1 MQVLGTFQSRDAAD
15 AVKDA
20 LRGEGIDVK
29 QMIVMSNKEAPEPP
43 EAAVL
48 EPGLEGASGFAGL
61 EEKIGK
67 VVLSMTHSKEKL
79 EGDGFEGDAKG
90 GALLGVTVADQAE
103 ADRVTALLKRHF
115 ASDIEIAQPD

>member
-20 LRGEGIDVK
+20 LRDEGIDVK
-29 QMIVMSNKEAPEPP
+29 NMIVMSNKQAPEPP

-48 EPGLEGASGFAGL
+48 EPGLENEGGMAGI

-67 VVLSMTHSKEKL
+67 IVLGLTHGKDKL

-90 GALLGVTVADQAE
+90 GALLGVTVQNQGE
-103 ADRVTALLKRHF
+103 ADRVAALLKRHF
-115 ASDIEIAQPD
+115 ASDIEMAQPD

>member
-15 AVKDA
+15 SVKDA
-20 LRGEGIDVK
+20 MRGEGIDVAK
-29 QMIVMSNKEAPEPP
+29 MIVMSNKQAPEPP

-48 EPGLEGASGFAGL
+48 EPGLTGEGGIGGL
-61 EEKIGK
+61 EEKIGR
-67 VVLSMTHSKEKL
+67 VFFSVTHSKEKL

-90 GALLGVTVADQAE
+90 GAILGVTVADQAE

>member
-29 QMIVMSNKEAPEPP
+29 DMIVMSNREQPDPP
-43 EAAVL
+43 EDAVL
-48 EPGLEGASGFAGL
+48 EPGLDGEGGFKGL

-67 VVLSMTHSKEKL
+67 AVLSLTHSKAKL
-79 EGDGFEGDAKG
+79 DGDGFEGDAKG
-90 GALLGVTVADQAE
+90 GALLGVTVATQAE
-103 ADRVTALLKRHF
+103 ADRVSALLTRHF

>member
-20 LRGEGIDVK
+20 LRGEGIAVT

-48 EPGLEGASGFAGL
+48 EPGLDGPGGMAGL
-61 EEKIGK
+61 EEKVGR
-67 VVLSMTHSKEKL
+67 VFLSLTHSKETL
-79 EGDGFEGDAKG
+79 DGDGFEGDAKG

-103 ADRVTALLKRHF
+103 ADRVMKLLQRHF

>member
-20 LRGEGIDVK
+20 LRGEGIDVAN
-29 QMIVMSNKEAPEPP
+29 MIVMSNKEAPEPP

-48 EPGLEGASGFAGL
+48 EPGLDSEGGMAGL
-61 EEKIGK
+61 QEKVGK
-67 VVLSMTHSKEKL
+67 AFLSLTHSKEKL
-79 EGDGFEGDAKG
+79 DGDGFEGEAKG

-103 ADRVTALLKRHF
+103 ADRVIALLQRHF
-115 ASDIEIAQPD
+115 ASDIEMAQPD